1 MPTEISISFW
11 VNPVNQGSV
20 KFVDELKLD
29 LEKCLSRFKL
39 SATFKNAEEADKSS
53 YTVVTLSESDFN
65 EPETAKQIRS
75 FLSKS
80 NAIAIFIDP
89 IDLHSLKESG
99 SIKPIY
105 FWEKSYETSEIL
117 LVRKSTPDMQ
127 ARYWEKVTD
136 IVQLIEEGQ
145 KTATKA
151 TQKPKVYISQVYNAL
166 QPEWENLMRSIVD
179 LGYDVVP
186 SSLLSNNID
195 ECKQQITELA
205 SSAEL
210 IVLLIP
216 PMYNPFFTTQHLSL
230 AEHQCNI
237 TAQLI
242 QTNAT
247 KAKRLIWI
255 PSMYEAVDEENQVFV
270 ERIQRDDFHSQR
282 TRVLKSPI
290 EDLKRV
296 CQQALSGQMDIISND
311 EPDTYLIFD
320 SLNPTVRENIISKA
334 QQQGIS
340 IKSNVDGITYR
351 QHIETLA
358 KSKVAAI
365 CYTSANETWLRVKT
379 AEILKSKGMDSY
391 KPFQKVVLLKT
402 ADGNGPSDSTFTN
415 IVENVDEFIT
425 LLKPELQ

>member
-11 VNPVNQGSV
+11 VNPVNQSSV
-20 KFVDELKLD
+20 KFVDELKFD
-29 LEKCLSRFKL
+29 LEKCLLRFKL
-39 SATFKNAEEADKSS
+39 SATFKSAQEADKSS

-65 EPETAKQIRS
+65 EPETSKQIRS
-75 FLSKS
+75 YLSKS
-80 NAIAIFIDP
+80 NAIALFIDP

-117 LVRKSTPDMQ
+117 LVRKSTPDMR

-145 KTATKA
+145 KTAIIATK
-151 TQKPKVYISQVYNAL
+151 KPKVYISQVYNAL

-179 LGYDVVP
+179 LGYDIVP
-186 SSLLSNNID
+186 TSLLSNNID
-195 ECKQQITELA
+195 ECTKQITELA
-205 SSAEL
+205 SDAEL
-210 IVLLIP
+210 IVHLIP
-216 PMYNPFFTTQHLSL
+216 PAYNPFFTTQHLSL
-230 AEHQCNI
+230 AEHQCNV

-270 ERIQRDDFHSQR
+270 ERIQRDEVQSLR
-282 TRVLKSPI
+282 TKVLKSPI

-296 CQQALSGQMDIISND
+296 CQQALSGQLDIISND

-320 SLNPTVRENIISKA
+320 SLIPSIRDSIISKA
-334 QQQGIS
+334 QQQGINV
-340 IKSNVDGITYR
+340 KSNETGITYR
-351 QHIETLA
+351 QHIEMLA

-391 KPFQKVVLLKT
+391 KPFQKVVLFN
-402 ADGNGPSDSTFTN
+402 AAEASVAPDSTFTN
-415 IVENVDEFIT
+415 VVENVDELIT
-425 LLKPELQ
+425 LLKPEMQ

>member
-11 VNPVNQGSV
+11 VNPQNQSSA
-20 KFVDELKLD
+20 KFVEELKLD
-29 LEKCLSRFKL
+29 LEKCLVRFKI
-39 SATFKNAEEADKSS
+39 SATFKTAEEVDKSN

-65 EPETAKQIRS
+65 DPDTSKIVRS
-75 FLSKS
+75 FLSKN
-80 NAIAIFIDP
+80 NAIALFIDP

-105 FWEKSYETSEIL
+105 FWEKSYETSEII

-145 KTATKA
+145 KFATKE
-151 TQKPKVYISQVYNAL
+151 TLKPKVYISQVYRAL

-186 SSLLSNNID
+186 NSLLSNNVD
-195 ECKQQITELA
+195 ECTQQITELA
-205 SSAEL
+205 AGAEL
-210 IVLLIP
+210 IVHLIP

-230 AEHQCNI
+230 AEHQCNV

-242 QTNAT
+242 QTKTT
-247 KAKRLIWI
+247 KAKRIIWI

-270 ERIQRDDFHSQR
+270 ERIQRDEIQSLQ
-282 TRVLKSPI
+282 TKVLKSPI

-296 CQQALSGQMDIISND
+296 CQQALSGQLNLISND

-320 SLNPTVRENIISKA
+320 SLNQSVRDNILSKA
-334 QQQGIS
+334 QQKGIS

-351 QHIETLA
+351 QHIEMLA

-365 CYTSANETWLRVKT
+365 CYTSANETWLKVKT

-391 KPFQKVVLLKT
+391 KPFQKLVLLKT
-402 ADGNGPSDSTFTN
+402 AEGNGISDSTFTN
-415 IVENVDEFIT
+415 VVESVDEFLS
-425 LLKPELQ
+425 LLKPEMQ